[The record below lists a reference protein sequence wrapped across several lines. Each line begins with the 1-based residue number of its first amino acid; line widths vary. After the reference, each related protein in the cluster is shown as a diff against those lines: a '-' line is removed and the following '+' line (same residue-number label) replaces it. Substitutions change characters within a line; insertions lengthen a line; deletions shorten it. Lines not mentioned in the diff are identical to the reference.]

1 MMMRWALVVAC
12 VLGAGFLAPPISVAQ
27 PASATPRTAVVAA
40 ANALGGLERIQQI
53 RNITLQGYGQYAY
66 MFGGGNI
73 VGSEHAPMK
82 FEAANELSRVYDL
95 EHDRY
100 QQRERRN
107 FLFPFAITGGHNYHV
122 NNEILDGGLVYNVQ
136 PDGSAVRIS
145 RWKEDAHQVDGVHM
159 RRMWSINNPIAAV
172 RAALDPAA
180 QLAPGKPQ
188 VGVTTIQVTMKQG
201 DRFTLALDPRSH
213 LPAWVRWTN
222 PQTNLGQIQLTTYYS
237 GYTPHDGLLLPLGY
251 TTNFDWRN
259 IPYLKLY
266 VDAYVIDGKI
276 PDLAAPQSVRD
287 APEPPDSVPPI
298 VATEITKGIWRLSSG
313 TTVLEFADHLTLFE
327 LNQSQLWAKASI
339 DAARKLVPDKPVT
352 QVIASHGHFD
362 HVAGIRTAV
371 AEGLTV
377 ISRRGNEGIIR
388 EQVTHPAPDYPDA
401 QARNPKPLKFI
412 PVDEHLRLSDEALT
426 VDLYW
431 ARDNI
436 HMADA
441 IFAYVPAAKLIVE
454 ADIATAAFDY
464 QWWPDS
470 YMDNVEF
477 YKLDVEMLSPV
488 HSVWPE
494 HPGVLTQAQVIELI
508 QGGVKRARERC
519 ASELAKGNYFPGCPV
534 LSARY

>member
-1 MMMRWALVVAC
+1 MRWALALTC
-12 VLGAGFLAPPISVAQ
+12 LIAAGFLAPA
-27 PASATPRTAVVAA
+27 ASSAKAPVATPRTAVVAA
-40 ANALGGLERIQQI
+40 ANALGGLQRIQQI

-82 FEAANELSRVYDL
+82 YEAANELSRVYDL

-107 FLFPFAITGGHNYHV
+107 FLFPFAITNGHDYHV
-122 NNEILDGGLVYNVQ
+122 TNEILDGGLAYNVL
-136 PDGSAVRIS
+136 PNGSAARIS

-180 QLAPGKPQ
+180 HLAPGKPQ
-188 VGVTTIQVTMKQG
+188 AGLTTIQVTMKQG

-222 PQTNLGQIQLTTYYS
+222 PQTTLGQLPLTTDYS

-259 IPYLKLY
+259 ITYLKLY

-276 PDLAAPQSVRD
+276 ADLAAPQATRE
-287 APEPPDSVPPI
+287 APEPPDAVPPI
-298 VATEITKGIWRLSSG
+298 TASEVTKGIWRLSSG
-313 TTVLEFADHLTLFE
+313 TTVFEFADHLTLFE

-339 DAARKLVPDKPVT
+339 DAARKLVPGKPVT
-352 QVIASHGHFD
+352 QVIASHGHLD

-371 AEGLTV
+371 AEGLSV

-401 QARNPKPLKFI
+401 QARNPKPLRFI
-412 PVDEHLRLSDEALT
+412 PVDEHLRLSDKALT

-431 ARDNI
+431 ARDDT

-454 ADIATAAFDY
+454 ADIATAAYDY
-464 QWWPDS
+464 QWWPDN

-477 YKLDVEMLSPV
+477 YRLDVERLSPV

-534 LSARY
+534 RSARY